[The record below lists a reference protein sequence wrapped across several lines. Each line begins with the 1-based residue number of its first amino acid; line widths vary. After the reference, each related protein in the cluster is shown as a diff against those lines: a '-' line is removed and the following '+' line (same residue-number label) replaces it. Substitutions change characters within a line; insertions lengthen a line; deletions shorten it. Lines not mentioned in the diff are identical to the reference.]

1 MVSEAEK
8 SPRRLHV
15 LTREKQHQMVV
26 IKRRA
31 ASYIAAYDNNQNLDN
46 KAVILVDD
54 VAATGATIIVFARS
68 LKKTEAIDSCAACR
82 NKGDC

>member
-1 MVSEAEK
+1 
-8 SPRRLHV
+8 
-15 LTREKQHQMVV
+15 MVV

-31 ASYIAAYDNNQNLDN
+31 ASYVAAYPDNNQNLDN
-46 KAVILVDD
+46 KGVILVG
-54 VAATGATIIVFARS
+54 AATGATIIVAARS

>member
-1 MVSEAEK
+1 
-8 SPRRLHV
+8 
-15 LTREKQHQMVV
+15 MVV

-31 ASYIAAYDNNQNLDN
+31 ASYIAAYPDNNQNLDN
-46 KAVILVDD
+46 KGVILVDD
-54 VAATGATIIVFARS
+54 GAATGATIIVAARS